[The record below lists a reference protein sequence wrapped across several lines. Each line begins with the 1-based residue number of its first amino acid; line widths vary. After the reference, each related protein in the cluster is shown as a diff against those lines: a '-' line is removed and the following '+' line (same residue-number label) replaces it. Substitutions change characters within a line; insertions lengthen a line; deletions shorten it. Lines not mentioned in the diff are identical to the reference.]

1 MTIVKTF
8 DTQSSQDRFPK
19 KYIVMAVICFVTLII
34 TEIWASNTAIA
45 YGEKYEKL
53 SVMEKNFKMEN
64 QILENDI
71 ANNSSLKTIAS
82 KSAELG
88 FSSKVSVEYI
98 R

>member
-8 DTQSSQDRFPK
+8 ETQQPRRFPR
-19 KYIVMAVICFVTLII
+19 KYIILTSFCLVALVLV
-34 TEIWASNTAIA
+34 EIWASNTAIA

-53 SVMEKNFKMEN
+53 SSLEKNLKMQN

-71 ANNSSLKTIAS
+71 ATSSSLKMIAT
-82 KSAELG
+82 KSAQLG
-88 FSSKVSVEYI
+88 FSNHQSIQYI